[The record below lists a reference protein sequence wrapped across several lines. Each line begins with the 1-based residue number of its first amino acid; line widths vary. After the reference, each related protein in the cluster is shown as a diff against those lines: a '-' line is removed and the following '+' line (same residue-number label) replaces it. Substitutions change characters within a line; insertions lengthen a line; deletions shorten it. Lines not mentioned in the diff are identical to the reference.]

1 MTANRDG
8 HDKFQLWVI
17 FGIHIIHIIMTK
29 SKALASCLVLRQ
41 TCFRSSHLTLY
52 DPCWKLI
59 AFSQTDLAPCKT
71 RSSGWKYHR
80 RLLDYQS
87 PVKVPFGSFV
97 FSSFFFHWVCIRYQ
111 RTSYEFKEHP
121 ADISKTSENT
131 LRASENTSEHLK
143 TSWDYLVNVQRT
155 FANTWE
161 HPENVWKHMRTFIEH
176 QRTSKGILRTYENIW
191 EPIIVNQ

>member
-1 MTANRDG
+1 MGGATSIPDAIFRLENFSQKNSAHVQNSATANRDG

-71 RSSGWKYHR
+71 GSSGWKYHC

-97 FSSFFFHWVCIRYQ
+97 FIVFFH
-111 RTSYEFKEHP
+111 
-121 ADISKTSENT
+121 
-131 LRASENTSEHLK
+131 
-143 TSWDYLVNVQRT
+143 
-155 FANTWE
+155 
-161 HPENVWKHMRTFIEH
+161 
-176 QRTSKGILRTYENIW
+176 
-191 EPIIVNQ
+191 